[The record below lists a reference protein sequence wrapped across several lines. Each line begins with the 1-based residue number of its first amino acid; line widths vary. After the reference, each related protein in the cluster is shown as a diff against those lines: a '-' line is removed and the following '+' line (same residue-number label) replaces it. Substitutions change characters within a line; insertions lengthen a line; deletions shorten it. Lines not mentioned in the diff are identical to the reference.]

1 MTDPLEIELKLEFD
15 AADRRRLGSAPALK
29 GAAGQSRH
37 LVSTYFDTPANELLA
52 AGYTLRVRRNGAGRI
67 QTVKASGAPSAGLFV
82 RSEWECPLED
92 DRPRFDPACGP
103 LAEVLGIPLLERI
116 GPSFTTDMRRR
127 IFRIEHDGATI
138 ELAVDQGE
146 VRAGDRAEPVCEVE
160 LELGDGSP
168 AALFDLARQLNERVP
183 LRLGV
188 RSKSERGY
196 ALLADAPPAAVKA
209 EPITLDRTGDA
220 GDAFQAIAQ
229 ACMRHFRLNEALLLQ
244 SGGVEPLH
252 QARVG
257 LRRLRSALSLFR
269 PFLAEDG
276 PTQLLR
282 TELRWL
288 AAELGE
294 VRNIDVLARR
304 FDGETRDRLIIV
316 RTQRFE
322 QVRDELASAR
332 TRLLMLDLAEWLAL
346 GSWRTGENTAPLGR
360 PIVPFAHDLLDRQRA
375 RVKKRGKG
383 LAGLGARNRH
393 TVRIEVKKLRYA
405 AEFFATLYPTGKP
418 ARRYGRFITAI
429 EKLQDL
435 LGELNDLAV
444 APDLLAQLGIDA
456 TLPKA
461 GKRKG
466 LLDKAE
472 QAYDALMGAKRFWR
486 GEPDS

>member
-37 LVSTYFDTPANELLA
+37 LVSTYFDTPANDLLA
-52 AGYTLRVRRNGAGRI
+52 AGYTLRVRRNGAARI
-67 QTVKASGAPSAGLFV
+67 QTVKASGVPSAGLFV

-103 LAEVLGIPLLERI
+103 LAEVIGTPQLERI
-116 GPSFTTDMRRR
+116 GPAFTTDMKRR
-127 IFRIEHDGATI
+127 ILRIEHDGATI

-146 VRAGDRAEPVCEVE
+146 VRAGDRVEPVCEVE
-160 LELGDGSP
+160 LELRDGSP
-168 AALFDLARQLNERVP
+168 AALFDLARDLSERVP

-196 ALLADAPPAAVKA
+196 ALLAATPAAAVKA

-229 ACMRHFRLNEALLLQ
+229 ACIRHFRLNEALLLQ

-304 FDGETRDRLIIV
+304 FDGDTRDLLITA

-346 GSWRTGENTAPLGR
+346 GAWRLDKGKALACPVL
-360 PIVPFAHDLLDRQRA
+360 PFAHDLLDRQRA

-383 LAGLGARNRH
+383 LASLGARDRH

-418 ARRYGRFITAI
+418 ARRYGRFIAAI

-444 APDLLAQLGIDA
+444 APELLAQLGIDA

-461 GKRKG
+461 GKRKR
-466 LLDKAE
+466 LLDKAD
-472 QAYDALMGAKRFWR
+472 QAYDALIGAKRFWR
-486 GEPDS
+486 GVPDS